1 MRRAF
6 LESFRLP
13 GEAPVIS
20 LIMEKFAD
28 HYQTSNGCPFADVD
42 TAYTLAF
49 AVTMLNT
56 DQHNKNHTRINEPM
70 TIDQFKRNLRG
81 TNGGSDF
88 DQDMLTEIYQVCTL
102 RFWSYR

>member
-1 MRRAF
+1 
-6 LESFRLP
+6 
-13 GEAPVIS
+13 
-20 LIMEKFAD
+20 MEKFAD

-42 TAYTLAF
+42 SAYTLAF

-102 RFWSYR
+102 RFWSYIGDTHSYRSTST